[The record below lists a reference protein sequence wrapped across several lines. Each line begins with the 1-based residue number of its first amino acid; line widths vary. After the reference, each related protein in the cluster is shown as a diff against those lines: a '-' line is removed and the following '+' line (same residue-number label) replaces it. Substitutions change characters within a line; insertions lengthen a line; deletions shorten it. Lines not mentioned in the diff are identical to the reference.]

1 MTTQGVLKATEG
13 LTSWVLP
20 GRVDKAERTVP
31 RVMWQVQ
38 ETGCGCKERPGIGG
52 RGGGSHCTDKLSAS
66 QNLS

>member
-1 MTTQGVLKATEG
+1 MKATEG

-38 ETGCGCKERPGIGG
+38 EIGCGCKERPGIQVDMVVGAIVQI
-52 RGGGSHCTDKLSAS
+52 S
-66 QNLS
+66 

>member
-1 MTTQGVLKATEG
+1 MTQGVLKATEG

-38 ETGCGCKERPGIGG
+38 EIGCGCKERPGIQVDMVVGAIVQI
-52 RGGGSHCTDKLSAS
+52 S
-66 QNLS
+66 